1 MPIALILRV
10 VTLEN
15 QQIRSKACGHSPC
28 ICTPPGA
35 SILRHGQHKF
45 HSYHQR
51 LCSWV
56 LMAQQKDCSI
66 NSQDAIEEKGQ
77 PPLHSSSQR
86 KKEPRWI
93 LDLSFYLAS
102 DSAFLQLQTQ
112 RKHFYY
118 TTPWRL
124 ETHKRELRTSKGI
137 SGGSRPKNVSKKRT
151 DEMKARHGCYRRR
164 RATANGDGRRPAA
177 AAPLVGMGI
186 SIGEDTKGVHPSRAP
201 QAAAAAAAGG
211 VMGRLT
217 GGRSLARPVGR
228 GAMISSAKAAG
239 QRSCRAGPGGDPP
252 AGRARTRAR
261 PLLWRP
267 RPAFLCCRWALAAG
281 DQTPSCHAVML
292 ARAGGSIRVST
303 DNTSSW
309 DFCTLSRTA
318 SGLWAGQQQ
327 HFQDSPARV

>member
-66 NSQDAIEEKGQ
+66 NSQGAIEEKGQ

-93 LDLSFYLAS
+93 LDLSYLAS

-186 SIGEDTKGVHPSRAP
+186 SIGEDTRGVHPSRAP
-201 QAAAAAAAGG
+201 QAAAASAAADAASST
-211 VMGRLT
+211 R
-217 GGRSLARPVGR
+217 RQHRHQNSA
-228 GAMISSAKAAG
+228 ASSAPASPSSVSGHSTSASRSSSVASSPTPAETAEDAPERKKPSVSDDRSDSDHCALDVKLEIDEAG
-239 QRSCRAGPGGDPP
+239 GGPLKGSHEESTASASCSCS
-252 AGRARTRAR
+252 AGRV
-261 PLLWRP
+261 
-267 RPAFLCCRWALAAG
+267 AG
-281 DQTPSCHAVML
+281 
-292 ARAGGSIRVST
+292 
-303 DNTSSW
+303 SS
-309 DFCTLSRTA
+309 R
-318 SGLWAGQQQ
+318 
-327 HFQDSPARV
+327 